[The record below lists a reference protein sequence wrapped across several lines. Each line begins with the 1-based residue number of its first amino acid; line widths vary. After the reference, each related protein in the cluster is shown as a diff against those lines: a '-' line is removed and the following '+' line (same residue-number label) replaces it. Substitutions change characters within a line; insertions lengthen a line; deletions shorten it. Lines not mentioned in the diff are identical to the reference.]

1 MEFGEIRDVPLREV
15 WGHEAQQFTPWLA
28 ANMERLSE
36 AIGVPMEPEGTE
48 VAVEQF
54 SADIVARNSANGSRV
69 LIENQLESSDHRHL
83 GQDPHLSRG
92 SGGADRNLDRAG
104 LRRVAPVGRPLA
116 E

>member
-1 MEFGEIRDVPLREV
+1 MSKEEFGEIRDVPLREV

-54 SADIVARNSANGSRV
+54 SADIVARNSANGGRV
-69 LIENQLESSDHRHL
+69 LIE
-83 GQDPHLSRG
+83 
-92 SGGADRNLDRAG
+92 
-104 LRRVAPVGRPLA
+104 PLA
-116 E
+116 KLLGLAAWRSPQFSW